1 MGRPLKIQ
9 KYSTNSGIGSPGAA
23 VGIDVGFPN
32 FGSLTDPEFNV
43 NPTTLSNADFRYA
56 NLQSAR
62 LDNATMMGT
71 DLRGANLTCASLENA
86 FAVASK
92 FCSAQLYD
100 TNFRGAYLGN
110 ANLDGAFWD
119 GADFTGANLIG
130 VTGRHGLLRD

>member
-1 MGRPLKIQ
+1 
-9 KYSTNSGIGSPGAA
+9 
-23 VGIDVGFPN
+23 
-32 FGSLTDPEFNV
+32 
-43 NPTTLSNADFRYA
+43 
-56 NLQSAR
+56 
-62 LDNATMMGT
+62 MMGT